1 MESDDFF
8 LFVSHVTEDR
18 AAASQ
23 VVDELERRGVRCW
36 IAPRNVRPG
45 RTFDDDIADAIES
58 CRAMLLIFSSRCNE
72 SEYIRREITVAGN
85 ENKIIIPFRIE
96 NVEPKRGLS
105 VRLAN
110 LHWIDAFVARE
121 RAIDDVVRSV
131 QPSSAGSPPQSSRP
145 AASDE
150 APKARW
156 TPPPKAQPMSTVAS
170 PWTPVKKLQAAR
182 VLTLV
187 GVSWLALMALG
198 AVACAAVLG
207 GERWVEG
214 VIFFLVV
221 AVLFGGCAV
230 GTYFNWRVASLVGF
244 ALAFVVLAAGAL
256 AAASRGEIAAPVF
269 LIVLLLPVPAI
280 AGIVGTFVTARL
292 LSADEGP
299 DRVAQQSIDGL
310 GIGAAQ
316 PVTPPDQAG
325 RP

>member
-1 MESDDFF
+1 MNMESDDFF

-18 AAASQ
+18 IAASQ
-23 VVDELERRGVRCW
+23 IVDELERRGVRCW

-45 RTFDDDIADAIES
+45 GTFDDDIADAIES

-85 ENKIIIPFRIE
+85 MNKIIIPFRIE
-96 NVEPKRGLS
+96 DVEPKRGLS

-121 RAIDDVVRSV
+121 RAIDEVVRSV
-131 QPSSAGSPPQSSRP
+131 HPSSAGTPPQASRP
-145 AASDE
+145 AASNE
-150 APKARW
+150 AKARW
-156 TPPPKAQPMSTVAS
+156 TPPHTAPVAS
-170 PWTPVKKLQAAR
+170 PWTLVKKLQAAR

-198 AVACAAVLG
+198 AVAIAAVLG
-207 GERWVEG
+207 KERWVEG
-214 VIFFLVV
+214 VMFFLVV
-221 AVLFGGCAV
+221 AALFGGCAV

-244 ALAFVVLAAGAL
+244 ALAFVLLAVGAL
-256 AAASRGEIAAPVF
+256 VAASRGEIAVPVF
-269 LIVLLLPVPAI
+269 LMVLLLSVPAI

-292 LSADEGP
+292 LSADEGS
-299 DRVAQQSIDGL
+299 DRVAQQSVDGL

-316 PVTPPDQAG
+316 PVTPPDQA
-325 RP
+325 RQA

>member
-1 MESDDFF
+1 MNMESDDFF

-45 RTFDDDIADAIES
+45 SAFDDDIADAIGS
-58 CRAMLLIFSSRCNE
+58 CRALLLIFSSRCND

-85 ENKIIIPFRIE
+85 VNKVIIPFRIE

-131 QPSSAGSPPQSSRP
+131 QSSSDQTAQASRP

-150 APKARW
+150 AKARW
-156 TPPPKAQPMSTVAS
+156 TPPEAQPTSTVAL
-170 PWTPVKKLQAAR
+170 PVKTLQRAR

-187 GVSWLALMALG
+187 GSGWLALMALRGLVLG
-198 AVACAAVLG
+198 ALAASEQPDDWQTGLIVFLVLAVLC
-207 GERWVEG
+207 
-214 VIFFLVV
+214 
-221 AVLFGGCAV
+221 GGCAA
-230 GTYFNWRVASLVGF
+230 GTYFNSRVASLIGF
-244 ALAFVVLAAGAL
+244 VFLFVVATWGVH
-256 AAASRGEIAAPVF
+256 AASPREISGPF
-269 LIVLLLPVPAI
+269 VLGMLLPLPVI
-280 AGIVGTFVTARL
+280 AGIIGTFATARL
-292 LSADEGP
+292 LHADKGP
-299 DRVAQQSIDGL
+299 GRS
-310 GIGAAQ
+310 GA
-316 PVTPPDQAG
+316 V
-325 RP
+325 